1 MRYSLAALTLVTLV
15 LTGCVAGASGKEN
28 GASLPSMRWDHRP
41 EAAKWTSSSMDLV
54 ARHDKA
60 LAKSI
65 PADIQSWCP
74 GYKEAD
80 IEERRAF
87 WVALLSATAKHE
99 STWNPKASGGGG
111 RYIGLMQISPQTA
124 RAYGCEATTAAALKD
139 GTKNL
144 ACAIK
149 IMSRQVGR
157 DGMVAGGG
165 TKGIGRDWGPFRTAA
180 KRQEMAAWTKK
191 QPYCKS

>member
-60 LAKSI
+60 LASRI

-74 GYKEAD
+74 GYKKANLD
-80 IEERRAF
+80 ERRAF
-87 WVALLSATAKHE
+87 WVGLLSATAKHE

-111 RYIGLMQISPQTA
+111 RYVGLMQISPTTA
-124 RAYGCEATTAAALKD
+124 KAHGCEAKTTEQLKD
-139 GTKNL
+139 GAKNL

-149 IMSRQVGR
+149 IMSKQVGR

-165 TKGIGRDWGPFRTAA
+165 NKGIGRDWGPFRVAS
-180 KRQEMAAWTKK
+180 KRAEIAQWTQK
-191 QPYCKS
+191 QAYCKS